1 MRRGCAG
8 GHLPCNG
15 ADLPDGGACGD
26 VCRHVFCHTKSPSVK
41 TGGDLQGVSHLLEFL
56 LGSGN
61 IRLLGGLGLIPSLC
75 VHGFEDL
82 ELILTDLQEG
92 VVEHGAKTAVAQFH
106 DFGADIAHQ
115 RLFLIEGHMVCAE
128 WIVEILYGLKDYDM
142 AEHYLIERGWL
153 KVTTT
158 FMWGLYLADKPYFEM
173 TQAQMDSLYDW
184 CRIHKRQFPE
194 KVFIR
199 EVY

>member
-1 MRRGCAG
+1 MPKYLFEKYSQAYWEWDEEKMRLYNYHG
-8 GHLPCNG
+8 GWHEVDENSEDWLEGTMIEANDWH
-15 ADLPDGGACGD
+15 DLYLKTRFCPVETDMYERDAWLSPDGK
-26 VCRHVFCHTKSPSVK
+26 FY
-41 TGGDLQGVSHLLEFL
+41 
-56 LGSGN
+56 
-61 IRLLGGLGLIPSLC
+61 
-75 VHGFEDL
+75 
-82 ELILTDLQEG
+82 EG
-92 VVEHGAKTAVAQFH
+92 
-106 DFGADIAHQ
+106 
-115 RLFLIEGHMVCAE
+115 EGHMVCAE

-142 AEHYLIERGWL
+142 AEYYLIERGWF